1 MKPGSRPG
9 ASEPQAGESGRR
21 VMRFVKKDSICLSG
35 TPDLKAVKRA
45 GEDGIHGTF
54 PQAGPKGGRVF
65 RCGETP
71 FSGIKTHFTER
82 DGREG
87 DLAYISPRGS
97 LAPLPA
103 LGLHLDLQPA
113 HALCPLTG
121 IGLVGR
127 CVTSSHR
134 VA

>member
-87 DLAYISPRGS
+87 DLAYISPEATLHHFLP
-97 LAPLPA
+97 LAFIWTCSQ
-103 LGLHLDLQPA
+103 HTHCA
-113 HALCPLTG
+113 H
-121 IGLVGR
+121 
-127 CVTSSHR
+127 
-134 VA
+134 